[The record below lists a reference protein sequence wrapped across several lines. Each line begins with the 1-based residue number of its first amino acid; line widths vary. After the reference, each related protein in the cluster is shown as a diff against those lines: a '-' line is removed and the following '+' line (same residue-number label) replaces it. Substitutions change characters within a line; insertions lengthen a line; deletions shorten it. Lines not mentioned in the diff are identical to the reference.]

1 MVCTFPYLKHRWLG
15 WLVSF
20 EMHFKRYSA
29 FNAFLR
35 IFRKFEPFPAV
46 MRIWTKTKEDV
57 FSLLHS
63 TLSGLTITEVN
74 ARLEKYGPNALKET
88 KKAPPWLLFLHQFK
102 DFMILILI
110 AAAILSG
117 IMGDLTDTIIIL
129 VIILLNAIVGFVQ
142 EFRAEKALEAL
153 KKMSITHSQVIRHGE
168 AVMVSSTDL
177 VPGDLVVLEAGNV
190 VPADMRIIETHALK
204 IDESSLTG
212 ESVAVDKKSIALG
225 NEDIPLGD
233 RINMA
238 YKGTLVTN
246 GRAKGLV
253 IATGMKTELGKIAG
267 MLQEKELVTPLQQ
280 RMAKFGK
287 NLSYIILVICTILFV
302 SGILRGED
310 PYKILLLSISLA
322 VAAIPEALPALIT
335 IALSQGASRLARK
348 HALVRKLPAVETL
361 GSVSYICTDKTGTLT
376 QNKMK
381 VVEVYDHP
389 AESNFPEDSLLVHGM
404 ALNSDVQ
411 LNQKGELLGE
421 STELA
426 LVEHAIEK
434 LTLKQYTALA
444 VKYKRVGELPF
455 DSDRKRMTTL
465 HHLDGRYIVI
475 TKGASESICES
486 LADPAEIAHLQ
497 VLSETWA
504 KKGVRVLAYGYKVI
518 ESIPKPFSYD
528 VVETDLKL
536 MGIAGLMDPAREE
549 AKAAIDECKTAGIQT
564 VMITGDHPATA
575 KAIAR
580 QIGILKEGD
589 LVLTGTQLHN
599 LSEDAFLIQVER
611 TTVYARV
618 SPDQKLRIVRALQKR
633 GHFAAMTGDGVNDA
647 PSLRAANIGVAM
659 GINGT
664 DVSKEAAHLVL
675 LDDNFAT
682 IVNAV
687 KEGRRIFDNIRRFI
701 KYIMTCNGAEIWTIF
716 LAPMM
721 GMPIPL
727 LPIHI
732 LWINLVTDGLPA
744 LTLANEKAETDVMK
758 RPPRPSKE
766 SLFSDGVG
774 YHIVW
779 VGLLMAGVTLATQAW
794 ALHAGM
800 EHWQTMVFTV
810 LALSQLGH
818 VLAVRSDRTFLY
830 KQGIFSNSPLLASV
844 VFTFLLQMALVY
856 IPVCNQ
862 IFKTSPLTIKEL
874 LICIG
879 MSIIVFH
886 AVEAEKWVKMRLR
899 RRRK

>member
-1 MVCTFPYLKHRWLG
+1 MRVWAKGKDEVLQL
-15 WLVSF
+15 
-20 EMHFKRYSA
+20 MQSA
-29 FNAFLR
+29 F
-35 IFRKFEPFPAV
+35 
-46 MRIWTKTKEDV
+46 
-57 FSLLHS
+57 
-63 TLSGLTITEVN
+63 SGLTQTEVN
-74 ARLEKYGPNALKET
+74 SRLEKYGPNALQET
-88 KKAPPWLLFLHQFK
+88 KKVPPLLLFLHQFK
-102 DFMILILI
+102 DLMIIILI

-129 VIILLNAIVGFVQ
+129 VIIFLNAIVGFVQ
-142 EFRAEKALEAL
+142 EYRAEKALDAL
-153 KKMSITHSQVIRHGE
+153 KKMSITHTQVIRNGE
-168 AVMVSSTDL
+168 AVMVTSTEL

-190 VPADMRIIETHALK
+190 VPADMRLTETHALK
-204 IDESSLTG
+204 VDESSLTG
-212 ESVAVDKKSIALG
+212 ESVAVDKKSKTLAD
-225 NEDIPLGD
+225 EDIPLGD
-233 RINMA
+233 RMNMA

-246 GRAKGLV
+246 GRAKGIV
-253 IATGMKTELGKIAG
+253 ITTGMKTELGKIAG
-267 MLQEKELVTPLQQ
+267 MLQEKQLVTPLQQ
-280 RMAKFGK
+280 RMTKFGK
-287 NLSYIILVICTILFV
+287 NLSYIILVICAILFV

-335 IALSQGASRLARK
+335 IALSQGAARLAKK

-381 VVEVYDHP
+381 VVKVYDYP
-389 AESNFPEDSLLVHGM
+389 DKNEAGDDALLLRGM

-411 LNQKGELLGE
+411 MNQDGELLGE

-426 LVEHAIEK
+426 LVTYAIHHLGNK
-434 LTLKQYTALA
+434 GYKSLLMHD
-444 VKYKRVGELPF
+444 KRVAELPF
-455 DSDRKRMTTL
+455 DSDRKRMTTV
-465 HHLDGRYIVI
+465 HHEGTRFLVI
-475 TKGASESICES
+475 TKGASEAISEC
-486 LADPAEIAHLQ
+486 LANPSEKAELVA
-497 VLSETWA
+497 LSETWA
-504 KKGVRVLAYGYKVI
+504 NKGVRVLAFGYKI
-518 ESIPKPFSYD
+518 LDKLPEPFLD
-528 VVETDLKL
+528 DEVERDLQW

-549 AKAAIDECKTAGIQT
+549 VKIAIAECKTAGIT
-564 VMITGDHPATA
+564 PVMITGDHPATA
-575 KAIAR
+575 KAIAAE
-580 QIGILKEGD
+580 IGILEEGD
-589 LVLTGTQLHN
+589 LVLTGSELQK
-599 LSEDAFLIQVER
+599 LSEEVFLREVER

-618 SPDQKLRIVRALQKR
+618 SPDQKLRIVRALQKK

-716 LAPMM
+716 LAPLM

-744 LTLANEKAETDVMK
+744 LTLANEKAEAEVMK
-758 RPPRPSKE
+758 RPPRPSGE

-794 ALHAGM
+794 ALHKGM

-818 VLAVRSDRTFLY
+818 VLAVRSDRNFLY
-830 KQGIFSNSPLLASV
+830 KQGIFSNTPLLASV
-844 VFTFLLQMALVY
+844 LFTFLLQMALVY
-856 IPVCNQ
+856 LPVCNQ
-862 IFKTSPLTIKEL
+862 IFRTSPLTIREL
-874 LICIG
+874 IICIG
-879 MSIIVFH
+879 MSVIVFH
-886 AVEAEKWVKMRLR
+886 AVEAEKWIKMRIR
-899 RRRK
+899 GRKANKK

>member
-1 MVCTFPYLKHRWLG
+1 MRVWAKGKDEVLQL
-15 WLVSF
+15 
-20 EMHFKRYSA
+20 MQSA
-29 FNAFLR
+29 F
-35 IFRKFEPFPAV
+35 
-46 MRIWTKTKEDV
+46 
-57 FSLLHS
+57 
-63 TLSGLTITEVN
+63 SGLTQTEVN
-74 ARLEKYGPNALKET
+74 SRLEKYGPNALQET
-88 KKAPPWLLFLHQFK
+88 KKVPPLLLFLHQFK
-102 DFMILILI
+102 DLMIIILI

-129 VIILLNAIVGFVQ
+129 VIIFLNAIVGFVQ
-142 EFRAEKALEAL
+142 EYRAEKALDAL
-153 KKMSITHSQVIRHGE
+153 KKMSITHTQVIRNGE
-168 AVMVSSTDL
+168 AVMVTSTEL

-190 VPADMRIIETHALK
+190 VPADMRLTETHALK
-204 IDESSLTG
+204 VDESSLTG
-212 ESVAVDKKSIALG
+212 ESVAVDKKSITLAD
-225 NEDIPLGD
+225 EDIPLGD
-233 RINMA
+233 RMNMA

-246 GRAKGLV
+246 GRAKGVV
-253 IATGMKTELGKIAG
+253 ISTGMKTELGKIAG

-280 RMAKFGK
+280 RMTKFGK
-287 NLSYIILVICTILFV
+287 NLSYIILVICAILFV

-335 IALSQGASRLARK
+335 IALSQGAARLAKK

-381 VVEVYDHP
+381 VVKVYDYP
-389 AESNFPEDSLLVHGM
+389 DKNEAGDDALLLRGM

-411 LNQKGELLGE
+411 MNQDGELLGE

-426 LVEHAIEK
+426 LVTYAIHHLGNK
-434 LTLKQYTALA
+434 GYKSLLMHD
-444 VKYKRVGELPF
+444 KRVAELPF
-455 DSDRKRMTTL
+455 DSDRKRMTTV
-465 HHLDGRYIVI
+465 HHEGTRFLVI
-475 TKGASESICES
+475 TKGASEAISEC
-486 LADPAEIAHLQ
+486 LANPSEKAELVA
-497 VLSETWA
+497 LSETWA
-504 KKGVRVLAYGYKVI
+504 KKGVRVLAFGYKI
-518 ESIPKPFSYD
+518 LDKLPEPFLD
-528 VVETDLKL
+528 DEVERDLQW

-549 AKAAIDECKTAGIQT
+549 VKIAIAECKTAGIT
-564 VMITGDHPATA
+564 PVMITGDHPATA
-575 KAIAR
+575 KAIAAE
-580 QIGILKEGD
+580 IGILEEGD
-589 LVLTGTQLHN
+589 LVLTGSELQK
-599 LSEDAFLIQVER
+599 LSEEVFLREVER

-618 SPDQKLRIVRALQKR
+618 SPDQKLRIVRALQKK

-716 LAPMM
+716 LAPLM

-744 LTLANEKAETDVMK
+744 LTLANEKAEADVMK
-758 RPPRPSKE
+758 RPPRPSGE

-794 ALHAGM
+794 ALHKGM

-818 VLAVRSDRTFLY
+818 VLAVRSDRNFLY
-830 KQGIFSNSPLLASV
+830 KQGIFSNTPLLASV
-844 VFTFLLQMALVY
+844 LFTFLLQMALVY
-856 IPVCNQ
+856 LPVCNQ
-862 IFKTSPLTIKEL
+862 IFRTSPLTIREL
-874 LICIG
+874 IICIG
-879 MSIIVFH
+879 MSVIVFH
-886 AVEAEKWVKMRLR
+886 AVEAEKWIKMRIR
-899 RRRK
+899 GRKANKK